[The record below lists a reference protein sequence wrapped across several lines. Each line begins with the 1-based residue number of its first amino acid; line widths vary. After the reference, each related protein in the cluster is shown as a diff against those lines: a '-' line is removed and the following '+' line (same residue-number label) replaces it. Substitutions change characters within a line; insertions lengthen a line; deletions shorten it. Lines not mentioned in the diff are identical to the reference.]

1 MQTSQME
8 ATPTICCVPAL
19 IYGYSSHLICWHLLD
34 NCAHADCSTTSDP
47 LHASAVVQGI
57 ESKPE
62 PIMLQNLRIILSR
75 ILPINSPIIP
85 KIISILRKSVYNK
98 GTLNLPPKKNNKKD
112 IVTIFSYYS
121 EK

>member
-47 LHASAVVQGI
+47 LHGSAVVQGI

-98 GTLNLPPKKNNKKD
+98 GTLNLPPKKTTKR
-112 IVTIFSYYS
+112 TL
-121 EK
+121 